1 MININGV
8 KFTDKI
14 ELHVLNAKEGLN
26 ELEARLEE
34 MFLRI
39 LNSGAAIQ

>member
-1 MININGV
+1 VININGV

-14 ELHVLNAKEGLN
+14 ELHLTNAKEGVYNL
-26 ELEARLEE
+26 ELQLQE

-39 LNSGAAIQ
+39 LNSGAVLQ